1 MGLILLHLFY
11 KDQSHQVLFPEPI
24 IVIDGFVEVSFFID
38 IAQVVAQI
46 KRVFSFFKLVYFVDD
61 LGFEVRDFVVK
72 FGLLWIGVQFAFE
85 ALFAHRVILLLSFE
99 IYNWVIID

>member
-1 MGLILLHLFY
+1 MGLVLLHLFD

-72 FGLLWIGVQFAFE
+72 FGLL
-85 ALFAHRVILLLSFE
+85 
-99 IYNWVIID
+99 